1 MCTYVPGQVFNIT
14 QMTGDNNRLLAL
26 TSLRDGG
33 SLNKSPSLVMNV
45 LIRLLVFYI
54 IQQNNSL

>member
-54 IQQNNSL
+54 IQENNSL

>member
-45 LIRLLVFYI
+45 PIRLLVFYI
-54 IQQNNSL
+54 IQENNSL